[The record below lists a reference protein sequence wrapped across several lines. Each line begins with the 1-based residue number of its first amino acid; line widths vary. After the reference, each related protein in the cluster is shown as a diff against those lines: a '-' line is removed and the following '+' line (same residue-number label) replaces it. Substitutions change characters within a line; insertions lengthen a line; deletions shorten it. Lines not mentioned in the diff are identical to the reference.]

1 MRKQGKY
8 LIFILAALLL
18 IIPLIS
24 ADSYGFDKAKDAV
37 TKIIDTVLGILSPVF
52 EQIIGDY
59 STSDFFFSKILLLI
73 MLIVI
78 CKKVLDITPF
88 GEDNKRVS
96 LIISIIV
103 SIIAIRFIN
112 ENDFFEA
119 IFIQYGALGIAITTI
134 LPMVIFFYFIHNTK
148 VGAYGRKVFWALY
161 GITLGAI
168 WILKS
173 SEIPEVANWIYGL
186 TLLAAIIFIFFD
198 KPIHSYFGLSD
209 FRKFE
214 RESSKKRIRELNREL
229 NQLRKDYEEGLVDRR
244 DYRLEEATLKERIT
258 ELSKE

>member
-18 IIPLIS
+18 ISPLIS
-24 ADSYGFDKAKDAV
+24 ADSYDLDRAKDAI

-173 SEIPEVANWIYGL
+173 SEIPEIANWIYGL
-186 TLLAAIIFIFFD
+186 TFLAAIIFIFFD
-198 KPIHSYFGLSD
+198 KPIHSYFGLSGLKKYEKD
-209 FRKFE
+209 
-214 RESSKKRIRELNREL
+214 SNKKRIWELKKQLDELNEHF
-229 NQLRKDYEEGLVDRR
+229 QRKRINYSEYKQEKENIEKIIKYLSEE
-244 DYRLEEATLKERIT
+244 
-258 ELSKE
+258 